1 MMGPFKT
8 TRLQRILP
16 SAGYGLLLLLLVLLI
31 SACESERK
39 FDGKL
44 SFYVPADA
52 SLIIRSYDPKD
63 MISELENNSF
73 LRGYE
78 RSDSLPGIAALWSRF
93 DTLNPQGESWLSFS
107 PSTDSVLQ
115 IGLITKVKLLQ
126 QNDSLADQGW
136 LAAIRV
142 KENKKLQ
149 LQTDS
154 GPLFLQLE
162 EGVLIAAT
170 SDALLQKSMEGPG
183 LSGQQLG
190 KLSASLNTDKAAVFF
205 NNGLA
210 SESSFGS
217 GWQGVSLELQPDGF
231 GLYGVGQTKDSTALW
246 SRNDLGQPAQLN
258 LPSIAPATSTY
269 IIERSYKSPVDTLSN
284 RLDSSLGAQLLD
296 NSSSYGYLE
305 GKGGKVIAFKAIDSL
320 NFQDILSAYSSEND
334 QFRAIKRYS
343 LNDTLQFDADQF
355 PWLSAVKATTFFRLE
370 DYFVF
375 TEETIAS
382 EEIISSYRNKAS
394 IANRSDYSG
403 ISAGLS
409 DVAHLRIYGQPERLK
424 PYLSDAANG
433 LFAQETEL
441 NQQQEHQLMGLQYTA
456 LDGVL
461 YLQGQ
466 TVLPQAKQTTTGI
479 QELRSIALGSSP
491 LADPQWFSNHR
502 TKGKDIVYPDVDN
515 PLHLLAYNGKSL
527 WTRKLGEP
535 ILGKI
540 QEVDLLRNGK
550 KQLAFATASR
560 LYIIDRNGD
569 DVGSFPIKF
578 KDEVTQPLAVFDYDN
593 NRKYRFVIVQ
603 DKDILMYDAKAKIV
617 KGFTFTEAPT
627 ALAMPP
633 QHLRIG
639 NKDYLTFPLTD
650 GRLLIKSRV
659 GKDRVKVNST
669 FTFGSSPI
677 FEEGGNFVFISGDE
691 TKVSI
696 DTRGGISRK
705 ELGVEQGFS
714 LVISGKTKVS
724 LDENLLRINGRLYEL
739 PYGVYSAP
747 GIFQVG
753 RKRYVSLT
761 DLQEK
766 TVYVFDTNGDLLPN
780 FPVYGTT
787 SGGIGDA
794 NRNRRPNLLTQ
805 SDKNTLTIYEF

>member
-1 MMGPFKT
+1 MRFHKT
-8 TRLQRILP
+8 KPTIG
-16 SAGYGLLLLLLVLLI
+16 SVILLLLVVLLI
-31 SACESERK
+31 SACESERR

-52 SLIIRSYDPKD
+52 SLIVRSHDPKD
-63 MISELENNSF
+63 IISELENNSF

-78 RSDSLPGIAALWSRF
+78 RSDSLPGIAALWQRF
-93 DTLNPQGESWLSFS
+93 DTLNPQGESWLSFT
-107 PSTDSVLQ
+107 PSADSLLN
-115 IGLITKVKLLQ
+115 IGLITQVKSIQ
-126 QNDSLADQGW
+126 ENDSTAVDGW
-136 LAAIRV
+136 LTALRAR
-142 KENKKLQ
+142 EDKKLE
-149 LQTDS
+149 LQTDN

-162 EGVLIAAT
+162 ADVLIATT
-170 SDALLQKSMEGPG
+170 SAALLQKCLDGPG
-183 LSGQQLG
+183 LGSQQLE
-190 KLSASLNTDKAAVFF
+190 KLAASLNTDKAAVFF
-205 NNGLA
+205 KRGLA
-210 SESSFGS
+210 NEGSFGR

-231 GLYGVGQTKDSTALW
+231 GFYGVGQTKDSTAIW
-246 SRNDLGQPAQLN
+246 NRKDLG
-258 LPSIAPATSTY
+258 LPSQLALANIAPATSSFVV
-269 IIERSYKSPVDTLSN
+269 ERSYKTPVDTLSN
-284 RLDSSLGAQLLD
+284 NVDGSLATQLLD

-305 GKGGKVIAFKAIDSL
+305 GPGGKALAFKAIDSL
-320 NFQDILSAYSSEND
+320 SFQEILNTYASEKD
-334 QFRAIKRYS
+334 QFRAIKRYALS
-343 LNDTLQFDADQF
+343 DTLRFDSSLY
-355 PWLSAVKATTFFRLE
+355 PWLSQVEATGFFRLE

-375 TEETIAS
+375 SEEPLAS
-382 EEIISSYRNKAS
+382 EAIISSYRNKATL
-394 IANRSDYSG
+394 ANRSDYAA

-409 DVAHLRIYGQPERLK
+409 DVAHLRIYGQPERLR
-424 PYLSDAANG
+424 PYLSDSATG
-433 LFAQETEL
+433 FFAQQSQL
-441 NQQQEHQLMGLQYTA
+441 SPQQEHQLMGLQYTA

-479 QELRSIALGSSP
+479 QELRSITLESSP
-491 LADPQWFSNHR
+491 LADPQWFTNHR
-502 TKGKDIVYPDVDN
+502 TKGKDIVYQDVEN
-515 PLHLLAYNGKSL
+515 TLHLLAYNGKSL

-535 ILGKI
+535 ILGRI

-550 KQLAFATASR
+550 KQLAFATSSR

-569 DVGSFPIKF
+569 DVGPFPIKF
-578 KDEVTQPLAVFDYDN
+578 KDEVTQPLAIFDYDN

-669 FTFGSSPI
+669 FAFGSSPI

-739 PYGVYSAP
+739 PFGVYSAP

-753 RKRYVSLT
+753 RKRYISLT

-766 TVYVFDTNGDLLPN
+766 SVYVFDTNGDLLPN
-780 FPVYGTT
+780 FPVFGTT
-787 SGGIGDA
+787 SAVIGDA